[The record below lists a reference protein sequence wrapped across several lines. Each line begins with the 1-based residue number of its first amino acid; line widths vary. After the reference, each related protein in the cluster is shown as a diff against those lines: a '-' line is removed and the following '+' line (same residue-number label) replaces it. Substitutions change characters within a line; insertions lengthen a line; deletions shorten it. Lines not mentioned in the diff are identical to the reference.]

1 MQGRTFKCSDSRN
14 IFYRVWKPA
23 GGAETKAVLHIL
35 HGMAE
40 HGGRYDDFARF
51 LVSKGLAVVIQDHR
65 GHGKSIENGLKGF
78 FADAG
83 GWQRVADDAFELS
96 SAIANEF
103 EDVPLFLM
111 GHSMGSF
118 LARTV
123 MVQHPDLYD
132 GVVIMGTGAGQ
143 GLVGAAGRV
152 IARREI
158 RKNGP
163 RKPTIVMN
171 NLSFGGYN
179 KRFEPGR
186 TGFEWLSRDPAQVD
200 KYVADPLCG
209 FVCTAEFYLDLL
221 DGIAY
226 ANSARNASTLP
237 KDLPLLIISGS
248 MDPVGNFSKGVRKVY
263 AMYQRAGLTD
273 VTLALVEGA
282 RHEVLNETDR
292 AQTYQRIYQWIRSRI

>member
-51 LVSKGLAVVIQDHR
+51 LVSKGIAVVIQDHR

-143 GLVGAAGRV
+143 GLVGAAGRL